1 MRLDNARIA
10 TLLAIFL
17 AVGAVGCEDKKGD
30 DKSEKEAVSEPAD
43 KDKEDE
49 EAKPEAS
56 GPNPKEPHSS
66 SIPGTQNQLEWDQDV
81 PDAKLKITNPEA
93 GQTLE
98 SGDKVTV
105 EFSLTNYR
113 TGEEIGQHVHVIV
126 DNDPY
131 IAHYNANEPLVL
143 EDLEPGTHTIRAFPA
158 RHYHLAV
165 KKGDVFKT
173 TTFHV
178 KEKSKD
184 FKFDPSKPYLTYSRP
199 KGTYSEVAA
208 KELLLDFYVSNVELG
223 DSAKAVVTIDDG
235 EPMEMTEWKPTLL
248 DPLEKG
254 EHKVN
259 LKLVDADGELI
270 ENGGYNN
277 TTRTITV
284 E

>member
-1 MRLDNARIA
+1 MHTTTRYLVA
-10 TLLAIFL
+10 LLAL
-17 AVGAVGCEDKKGD
+17 TVALGSVACEDDKKTD
-30 DKSEKEAVSEPAD
+30 ETEDKEAVSEPAED
-43 KDKEDE
+43 KAEQD
-49 EAKPEAS
+49 KPEAS
-56 GPNPKEPHSS
+56 GPEPAEPHSS

-81 PDAKLKITNPEA
+81 PDAQLKIVSPKE
-93 GQTLE
+93 GETLD
-98 SGDKVTV
+98 SGEKVSV
-105 EFSLTNYR
+105 EMALTNYR
-113 TGEEIGQHVHVIV
+113 TGEEIGQHVHVIL
-126 DNDPY
+126 DNNPY

-158 RHYHLAV
+158 RHYHLAL

-173 TTFHV
+173 VTFHV

-208 KELLLDFYVSNVELG
+208 EELLLDFYVSNVELG
-223 DSAKAVVTIDDG
+223 DDAKAVVTVDDG
-235 EPMEMTEWKPTLL
+235 EPMELTEWKPVLL
-248 DPLEKG
+248 DPLAKG

-259 LKLVDADGELI
+259 LKLVDGDGNLI
-270 ENGGYNN
+270 ENGGYND